1 MLVTLELKDS
11 VNDMF
16 KNLRPGN
23 ASFLIDMA
31 DQEDGRATLFR
42 IFQDGSTTLTYL
54 RYTSG
59 RRFDHLRINRLYRV
73 DNQEIRLNVTGL
85 DKYLFKIGFAEDE
98 AIRVLMHDAVGTKFQ
113 LAAAL
118 FTGDIKRAE
127 SLQSQDGLQDKS
139 RLTDSRFAADQ
150 DQ

>member
-1 MLVTLELKDS
+1 M
-11 VNDMF
+11 
-16 KNLRPGN
+16 
-23 ASFLIDMA
+23 
-31 DQEDGRATLFR
+31 
-42 IFQDGSTTLTYL
+42 
-54 RYTSG
+54 
-59 RRFDHLRINRLYRV
+59 
-73 DNQEIRLNVTGL
+73 NVTGL

-139 RLTDSRFAADQ
+139 RLTDSWFAADQ